1 MLTAQFF
8 LQDPKFIVTL
18 DGINSSY
25 FKSKDNFG
33 SANINAEQAMDL
45 TANNINVTIPVQD
58 TSPKTVSLVKQTSL
72 KTADVAR
79 SQKPAVMINK
89 PTASIAPMP
98 KESTRLSLP
107 KAALPAS
114 KPPPK
119 QQQNEVVV
127 DHSKPKIIRKK
138 ITAPKTDHE
147 PPPPK
152 KEPIK
157 KEAITTLASKKSNID
172 TIKNKKEAVKK
183 VNVTIKKSPTKTVN
197 KALVAAALNS
207 PGSRMHPPR
216 KIRAK
221 ISGPEP
227 DPPQSTKPQPIPV
240 VTTKEVCKF
249 WPQCKRGNSCIYLH
263 PKSPRPVPSVN
274 TPLPPL
280 SKDKFKW
287 TSHSASK

>member
-1 MLTAQFF
+1 
-8 LQDPKFIVTL
+8 
-18 DGINSSY
+18 
-25 FKSKDNFG
+25 
-33 SANINAEQAMDL
+33 MDL
-45 TANNINVTIPVQD
+45 TAKNINVTIPVQD
-58 TSPKTVSLVKQTSL
+58 TSPKSVSLVKQTSL

-107 KAALPAS
+107 KALPASKPAS

-119 QQQNEVVV
+119 QQNEVVV
-127 DHSKPKIIRKK
+127 EHSKPKIIRKK
-138 ITAPKTDHE
+138 ITAPKNDHE
-147 PPPPK
+147 PPPP
-152 KEPIK
+152 K
-157 KEAITTLASKKSNID
+157 KEAITTLASKKTID
-172 TIKNKKEAVKK
+172 AIRNKQEAVKK
-183 VNVTIKKSPTKTVN
+183 VNVTVKKSPTKTVN
-197 KALVAAALNS
+197 KAVAALNS
-207 PGSRMHPPR
+207 PGRQPPR

-227 DPPQSTKPQPIPV
+227 DPPQSKPQPIPV

-249 WPQCKRGNSCIYLH
+249 WPQCKRGDSCIYLH

-287 TSHSASK
+287 TSRSASK

>member
-1 MLTAQFF
+1 
-8 LQDPKFIVTL
+8 
-18 DGINSSY
+18 
-25 FKSKDNFG
+25 
-33 SANINAEQAMDL
+33 MDL
-45 TANNINVTIPVQD
+45 TANNINVTIPVHD

-119 QQQNEVVV
+119 QQQNEVGV

-152 KEPIK
+152 KEAIKKEAIKKEAIK
-157 KEAITTLASKKSNID
+157 KEAITTLASKKID
-172 TIKNKKEAVKK
+172 NTIRNKKEAAVKK
-183 VNVTIKKSPTKTVN
+183 VNVVVKTLATKTVNKAVKSPTKTVN
-197 KALVAAALNS
+197 KAVAALQLQNS
-207 PGSRMHPPR
+207 QNPGSRK

-227 DPPQSTKPQPIPV
+227 DPPSQSNRPQPIPV

-249 WPQCKRGNSCIYLH
+249 WPQCKRGDSCIYLH

-287 TSHSASK
+287 TSSHSAK

>member
-1 MLTAQFF
+1 
-8 LQDPKFIVTL
+8 
-18 DGINSSY
+18 
-25 FKSKDNFG
+25 
-33 SANINAEQAMDL
+33 MDL

-147 PPPPK
+147 PPLPK
-152 KEPIK
+152 KEVIK
-157 KEAITTLASKKSNID
+157 KEAITTLASKKID
-172 TIKNKKEAVKK
+172 NTIRNKKEAVKK
-183 VNVTIKKSPTKTVN
+183 VNVVKTPITKTVTKAVKSPTKTVTKTVKSPTKTVN
-197 KALVAAALNS
+197 KAVAALQQNS
-207 PGSRMHPPR
+207 NPGSQRK

-227 DPPQSTKPQPIPV
+227 DPPQSRPQPIPV

-249 WPQCKRGNSCIYLH
+249 WPQCKRGDSCIYLH

-287 TSHSASK
+287 TSRSASK

>member
-1 MLTAQFF
+1 M
-8 LQDPKFIVTL
+8 TL

-33 SANINAEQAMDL
+33 SANISAEQAMDL
-45 TANNINVTIPVQD
+45 TAKNNINVTIPVHD

-107 KAALPAS
+107 KSALPAS

-152 KEPIK
+152 KEPVK
-157 KEAITTLASKKSNID
+157 KEAITTLASKKID
-172 TIKNKKEAVKK
+172 NTIRNKKEQAVKK
-183 VNVTIKKSPTKTVN
+183 VNVAVKTPITKTVNKTVKSPTKTVN
-197 KALVAAALNS
+197 KAVAALQTNS
-207 PGSRMHPPR
+207 NPGSQRK

-227 DPPQSTKPQPIPV
+227 DPPQSRPQPIPV

-249 WPQCKRGNSCIYLH
+249 WPQCKRGDSCIYLH